1 MFSGNMKLL
10 INSLLILL
18 ALFIISKLKFLILI
32 LSWTI
37 IFVCLCILYAKSH
50 PENKKLNIKVNRL
63 ITKFINSKFFKKSVK
78 ISKKIKQ
85 KFFDKRK

>member
-10 INSLLILL
+10 IKVLLILL

-32 LSWTI
+32 LSWII

-50 PENKKLNIKVNRL
+50 PENKKLNVKVNEL
-63 ITKFINSKFFKKSVK
+63 ITKFLKSKFFKSLVK
-78 ISKKIKQ
+78 LKNQ
-85 KFFDKRK
+85 FFDKRK

>member
-1 MFSGNMKLL
+1 MFSGNIKLL
-10 INSLLILL
+10 IKVLLILL

-50 PENKKLNIKVNRL
+50 PENKKLNIKVNEL
-63 ITKFINSKFFKKSVK
+63 ITKFLKSKFFKFLVNLKN
-78 ISKKIKQ
+78 Q
-85 KFFDKRK
+85 FFDKRK

>member
-10 INSLLILL
+10 IKVLIVLL

-50 PENKKLNIKVNRL
+50 PENKKLNIKINEL
-63 ITKFINSKFFKKSVK
+63 ITKFLNSKFFKTLVK
-78 ISKKIKQ
+78 LKNQ
-85 KFFDKRK
+85 FFDKRK

>member
-10 INSLLILL
+10 IKVLIVLL

-50 PENKKLNIKVNRL
+50 PENKKLNVKINEL
-63 ITKFINSKFFKKSVK
+63 ITKFLNSKFFNNLVK
-78 ISKKIKQ
+78 LKNQ
-85 KFFDKRK
+85 FFDKRK